1 MPFRLQRPQG
11 EGLWLLMPGQDWR
24 EGVGARIWGAF
35 QHLLG
40 INSVSTLAYKAE
52 GRLIFEIKRPSWVG
66 MTGFV

>member
-1 MPFRLQRPQG
+1 
-11 EGLWLLMPGQDWR
+11 MPGQDWR